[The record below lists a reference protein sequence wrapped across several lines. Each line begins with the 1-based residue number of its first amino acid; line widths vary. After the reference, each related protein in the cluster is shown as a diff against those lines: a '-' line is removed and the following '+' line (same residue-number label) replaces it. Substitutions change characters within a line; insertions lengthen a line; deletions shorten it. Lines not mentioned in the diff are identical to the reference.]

1 MKYQPHDYQKYA
13 TQFIIDHPTAAVF
26 LQMGLGKSV
35 ITLTA
40 IQELALERFE
50 VNRVLV
56 IAPLRVARDTW
67 PDEIQKWDHLHGLT
81 CSVAVGT
88 EAERRAALR
97 QNTLIHIINRENV
110 QWLVE
115 QSGLPFDYDM
125 IVIDELSSFK
135 SYQAKR
141 FQALMKMRPK
151 VKRIVGLTG
160 TPSSNGLMDLWAE
173 FRLLDMGK
181 RLGRFITKYR
191 EVFFVPDR
199 RNAQQIFSWKPRPG
213 AEDEIYELIS
223 DITISMKSVDFL
235 QMPECISNRVPV
247 RLSRSERDTYD
258 ELKREL
264 VTSLRGEQ
272 IDAVNAAS
280 LSNKLCQMANG
291 GIYVDRPSTA
301 DAVAGYSPCGTSST
315 CPRGLV
321 GAEAPPPSA
330 GHCSSTNG
338 SWTPWRTSSKP
349 PTGTRCWWRT
359 GSSTTLPGFE
369 SAFLC
374 GRSGRARTL
383 PTGMP
388 EESLWPASTRLLP
401 GTDSTC
407 RPVATRWCGLG

>member
-50 VNRVLV
+50 ISRVLV

-141 FQALMKMRPK
+141 FRSLMKVRPK
-151 VKRIVGLTG
+151 VKRMAI
-160 TPSSNGLMDLWAE
+160 PAP
-173 FRLLDMGK
+173 
-181 RLGRFITKYR
+181 I
-191 EVFFVPDR
+191 
-199 RNAQQIFSWKPRPG
+199 
-213 AEDEIYELIS
+213 
-223 DITISMKSVDFL
+223 
-235 QMPECISNRVPV
+235 
-247 RLSRSERDTYD
+247 RS
-258 ELKREL
+258 
-264 VTSLRGEQ
+264 
-272 IDAVNAAS
+272 AA
-280 LSNKLCQMANG
+280 NC
-291 GIYVDRPSTA
+291 
-301 DAVAGYSPCGTSST
+301 
-315 CPRGLV
+315 
-321 GAEAPPPSA
+321 
-330 GHCSSTNG
+330 
-338 SWTPWRTSSKP
+338 
-349 PTGTRCWWRT
+349 
-359 GSSTTLPGFE
+359 
-369 SAFLC
+369 
-374 GRSGRARTL
+374 
-383 PTGMP
+383 
-388 EESLWPASTRLLP
+388 
-401 GTDSTC
+401 
-407 RPVATRWCGLG
+407 